1 MKQVRRGG
9 GVRGCRGRRWK
20 TPRAPEVNDGGRA
33 QAPWLEGA
41 EVGRVAGTVT
51 SIGSGLGSAMVATS
65 RPRPAATSREV
76 AVMVQH

>member
-1 MKQVRRGG
+1 VVGSEGVVVADGRHRGHQ
-9 GVRGCRGRRWK
+9 W
-20 TPRAPEVNDGGRA
+20 RAPEVNDGGRS

-51 SIGSGLGSAMVATS
+51 STGSGLGSAMVATS